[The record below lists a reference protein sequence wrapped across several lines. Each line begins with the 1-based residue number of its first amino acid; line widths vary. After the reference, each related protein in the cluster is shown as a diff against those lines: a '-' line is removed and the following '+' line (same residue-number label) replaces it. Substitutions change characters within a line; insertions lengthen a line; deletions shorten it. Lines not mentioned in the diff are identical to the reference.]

1 MEREEGPGAIRVLA
15 GLLLVAGPALA
26 ASLRAAGTDGVDRT
40 PERAAHAREVRI
52 VLEART
58 EAVVR
63 PSDGVAT
70 VADVLARE
78 LPPTRTVETGSAA
91 VQVVRRP
98 VTSRIEAPV
107 IAQKLRNNCETAGLS
122 VLLATRGVRAG
133 QLDLQNDLPRSG
145 PIAIRTT
152 RAPNGYGATRSEEMS
167 AAPTEVVSD
176 AA

>member
-1 MEREEGPGAIRVLA
+1 M
-15 GLLLVAGPALA
+15 
-26 ASLRAAGTDGVDRT
+26 
-40 PERAAHAREVRI
+40 
-52 VLEART
+52 
-58 EAVVR
+58 
-63 PSDGVAT
+63 
-70 VADVLARE
+70 
-78 LPPTRTVETGSAA
+78 
-91 VQVVRRP
+91 
-98 VTSRIEAPV
+98 TSRIEAPV

-145 PIAIRTT
+145 PIAIRMT

>member
-1 MEREEGPGAIRVLA
+1 MERKEGPGAIRVLA
-15 GLLLVAGPALA
+15 GLLMVAGPALA

-78 LPPTRTVETGSAA
+78 LPPTRTVETGSAT
-91 VQVVRRP
+91 VTTGPTSVVPLAGRSPRTARR
-98 VTSRIEAPV
+98 S
-107 IAQKLRNNCETAGLS
+107 KW
-122 VLLATRGVRAG
+122 
-133 QLDLQNDLPRSG
+133 SG
-145 PIAIRTT
+145 DP
-152 RAPNGYGATRSEEMS
+152 
-167 AAPTEVVSD
+167 
-176 AA
+176 